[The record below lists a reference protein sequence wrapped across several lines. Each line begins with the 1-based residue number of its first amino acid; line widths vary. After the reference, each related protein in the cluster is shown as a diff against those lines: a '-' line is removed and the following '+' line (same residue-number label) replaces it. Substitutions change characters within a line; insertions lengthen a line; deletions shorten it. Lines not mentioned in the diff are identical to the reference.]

1 MDLFV
6 GTVLEMWWDGMYITV
21 SLLLFLVSVCVVI
34 WLFWLLIHLF
44 RVFNNPR
51 VTRVRRR

>member
-21 SLLLFLVSVCVVI
+21 SLLLFLVSVLIMI

>member
-1 MDLFV
+1 MDLFI

-21 SLLLFLVSVCVVI
+21 SLLLFVVSICVVI
-34 WLFWLLIHLF
+34 WLFWFLIHLF
-44 RVFNNPR
+44 RVFTNPR